1 MRLPLC
7 PHWACVGGI
16 HAGSLSLF
24 IHADRSQAAPT
35 PSQLS
40 ASGPAPLT
48 PHTLL
53 HPSPRLCLSASSSPP
68 LTHWYTPLP
77 PPCLLFTG
85 SSLYTFSFNRDTY
98 QDEQAVAVAA
108 QLVGIQAEMHRS
120 QPVMVRAVCSQES
133 GLEVVMRAALDTLQA
148 LANTPLSMTLEVS
161 RGLSMC
167 V

>member
-1 MRLPLC
+1 M
-7 PHWACVGGI
+7 
-16 HAGSLSLF
+16 
-24 IHADRSQAAPT
+24 
-35 PSQLS
+35 
-40 ASGPAPLT
+40 
-48 PHTLL
+48 
-53 HPSPRLCLSASSSPP
+53 
-68 LTHWYTPLP
+68 
-77 PPCLLFTG
+77 
-85 SSLYTFSFNRDTY
+85 
-98 QDEQAVAVAA
+98 AA